1 MRRYEQETNKQHKIR
16 MYNIKTDK
24 IYLNIHI
31 YKNNAIFNK
40 YIYTFAVT

>member
-1 MRRYEQETNKQHKIR
+1 

-31 YKNNAIFNK
+31 YNNNNA
-40 YIYTFAVT
+40 TFELGLAAK

>member
-1 MRRYEQETNKQHKIR
+1 

-31 YKNNAIFNK
+31 YNNITTFTN
-40 YIYTFAVT
+40 IYQAWP